1 VCSQLTGITGDDY
14 VSNTMSKSRPPELKV
29 PTGSYCYGYVAV
41 PSTGFQ
47 TRAAV
52 DAYLQN
58 LPLEKQMPELSRL
71 TQRLMCPYWR
81 MIDHGRVRCNL
92 TGKVAPGINGRKA
105 ALSKKFYRKHPKAD
119 LRETGFLLADAVKEC
134 RINRDGV
141 DFAFPFDQSI
151 FVIEPKETL
160 AAGTSPK

>member
-1 VCSQLTGITGDDY
+1 
-14 VSNTMSKSRPPELKV
+14 MKV
-29 PTGSYCYGYVAV
+29 PTGSYCYGYVSV

-47 TRAAV
+47 TQAEV
-52 DAYLQN
+52 NAYLQT
-58 LPLEKQMPELSRL
+58 LPIEKQMTEFSRLSRKV
-71 TQRLMCPYWR
+71 RCPYWR
-81 MIDHGRVRCNL
+81 KIGHGRVRCNL

-141 DFAFPFDQSI
+141 DFAFPSDQSV
-151 FVIEPKETL
+151 FVVDPKET
-160 AAGTSPK
+160 AAVSLIPS

>member
-1 VCSQLTGITGDDY
+1 
-14 VSNTMSKSRPPELKV
+14 MKV

-47 TRAAV
+47 TRAEV
-52 DAYLQN
+52 DAYLQT
-58 LPLEKQMPELSRL
+58 LPVEKQMTELSRL
-71 TQRLMCPYWR
+71 SRRVRCPYWR
-81 MIDHGRVRCNL
+81 KIGHGRVRCNL

-105 ALSKKFYRKHPKAD
+105 ALSKKFYRKHPKAA

-141 DFAFPFDQSI
+141 DFAFPYDQSV
-151 FVIEPKETL
+151 FVVEPKETV
-160 AAGTSPK
+160 AAGIIPK